1 MNATDDDINEA
12 FADAIRT
19 EAERY
24 EQIEAQPK
32 QPRADDTGRVVYTR
46 RLLKEAR
53 VWFLQIGAYSPKHKR
68 IVLPQGQRGMKI
80 VRWLADCTWEAYPN
94 DPEEMLRYAC
104 GVFAPWLKPAELE
117 ALVTET
123 HMRLKNWN
131 GDDTAT
137 VLGVTLADHDR
148 HGFKAIGACND
159 HGRTVRNERRLEKE
173 AARKRAKRAAAGAKR
188 GRPSSGEPWEDAGV
202 SRRTWFRHKAEGAE
216 TGTEKASAQN
226 LKNTSMRTGFSAT
239 KSLTP
244 WELLGMSR
252 ATFYRLKAAG
262 LVATSVFVPY
272 LAPTPPGRTAIV
284 PALMERADARMSC
297 ARRSQAAATP

>member
-1 MNATDDDINEA
+1 
-12 FADAIRT
+12 
-19 EAERY
+19 
-24 EQIEAQPK
+24 
-32 QPRADDTGRVVYTR
+32 
-46 RLLKEAR
+46 
-53 VWFLQIGAYSPKHKR
+53 
-68 IVLPQGQRGMKI
+68 MKI
-80 VRWLADCTWEAYPN
+80 LRWLADCTWEAYPN
-94 DPEEMLRYAC
+94 NPEEMLRYAC

-117 ALVTET
+117 ALVAET

-159 HGRTVRNERRLEKE
+159 DGRTVRNERRLEKE

-188 GRPSSGEPWEDAGV
+188 GRPSSGEPWKDAGV
-202 SRRTWFRHKAEGAE
+202 SRRTWFRHKAEGTE

-244 WELLGMSR
+244 WAALGISR
-252 ATFYRLKAAG
+252 ATFYRHKAAG
-262 LVATSVFVPY
+262 TLPRPAQIDGIGFDP
-272 LAPTPPGRTAIV
+272 AKFGIV
-284 PALMERADARMSC
+284 SIRIMSGTEVMKAWERAGPS
-297 ARRSQAAATP
+297 RRSEAPGGIR